1 MKPEEE
7 SGKEFE
13 ILKVNR
19 YEVEENAVF
28 LSYEVDSLLK
38 EISEYTEIK
47 FPVRLSLAKNLKTI
61 KDVLIEH
68 SNEFG
73 ELLTKIVNQT

>member
-1 MKPEEE
+1 MKLEEE
-7 SGKEFE
+7 TGKEFE

-28 LSYEVDSLLK
+28 LDYEVESLLK
-38 EISEYTEIK
+38 EISEYTETK
-47 FPVRLSLAKNLKTI
+47 FPMRLSLAKNLKTI
-61 KDVLIEH
+61 KDVLNNH

-73 ELLTKIVNQT
+73 QLLTKIVNQP

>member
-28 LSYEVDSLLK
+28 LNYEVDSLLK
-38 EISEYTEIK
+38 EISGFT
-47 FPVRLSLAKNLKTI
+47 
-61 KDVLIEH
+61 D
-68 SNEFG
+68 
-73 ELLTKIVNQT
+73 